1 MDNAFILDFLRRLA
15 ANNNTAWMQEHR
27 AEYLRARDSFAALV
41 TEVLRQ
47 ATPLA
52 PELADLTPA
61 QVMLRLH
68 KNDRSQTD
76 PEPYKRRFG
85 SGLVPGGRH
94 ALRAG
99 YFLALMPNGGSW
111 LRAGRFT
118 PTPPE
123 LAAIRQEIHYSSAEF
138 HGLLAAP
145 ELLQHFP
152 NGLDMNAEQLTRPP
166 RGYTTDDH
174 NLPWLK
180 LKSFGVSHYF
190 SDAEVLAPG
199 FVSRVVAGIQAAR
212 PWVEFLNT
220 ALGVDAERPALGI

>member
-15 ANNNTAWMQEHR
+15 ANNNTAWMQANR
-27 AEYLRARDSFAALV
+27 ADYLRARNSFAELV

-47 ATPLA
+47 ATPVA

-61 QVMLRLH
+61 QVMFRLH

-76 PEPYKRRFG
+76 PEPYKRRLG

-94 ALRAG
+94 AERAG
-99 YFLALMPNGGSW
+99 YFLALMPGGGSW

-123 LAAIRQEIHYSSAEF
+123 LAAIRQEIHYSSDEF
-138 HGLLAAP
+138 HRRLTDA
-145 ELLQHFP
+145 ELRRHFP
-152 NGLDMNAEQLTRPP
+152 NGLDRSVEQLTRPP
-166 RGYTTDDH
+166 RGYAADDP

-180 LKSFGVSHYF
+180 LKSFGVGRLF
-190 SDAEVLAPG
+190 TDQEVLAPD
-199 FVSRVVAGIQAAR
+199 FVARVVAGIKAAR
-212 PWVEFLNT
+212 PWVTFLNT
-220 ALGVDAERPALGI
+220 ALDVQPPSA